1 MKFNIDQTTLLIV
14 LVLILVLYY
23 SANALSSAEG
33 SIKKYIYKTKQLGSQ
48 VGDHGGLLVSSP
60 EINVR
65 TRGPEMNYQQQ
76 GILYK
81 DNNDGTNPT
90 HLTLYGRQTYPGSSK
105 WEYLVGD
112 KSLDDVKIPL
122 GEKKNELMDDDEVDV
137 RGFGNYNVQLYP
149 NEELK
154 YLPF

>member
-1 MKFNIDQTTLLIV
+1 MKINISETTIL
-14 LVLILVLYY
+14 LILVIILVVFY
-23 SANALSSAEG
+23 SSNATSTPKKH
-33 SIKKYIYKTKQLGSQ
+33 IKKYIHKRKQLGSV
-48 VGDHGGLLVSSP
+48 VGKHGGLVVSSP

-81 DNNDGTNPT
+81 ENNDGTNPT
-90 HLTLYGRQTYPGSSK
+90 HLTLYGRQTYPGSNK

-122 GEKKNELMDDDEVDV
+122 GEKKNEVQDGDDINVL
-137 RGFGNYNVQLYP
+137 GFGEYKVKQYP
-149 NEELK
+149 NDELK
-154 YLPF
+154 YLPY